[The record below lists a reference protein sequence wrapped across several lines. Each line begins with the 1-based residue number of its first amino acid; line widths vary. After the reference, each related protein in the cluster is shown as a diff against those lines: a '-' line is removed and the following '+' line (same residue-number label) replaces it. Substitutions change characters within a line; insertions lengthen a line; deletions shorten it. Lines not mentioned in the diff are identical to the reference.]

1 MRRRQKL
8 MRKLGKQL
16 LTGPYLVWI
25 IGFIIL
31 PVFMVLY
38 YALTDSAGNFTLANI
53 AAIAEPVHWKAL
65 LLALKLGIICT
76 LICLLLAYPL
86 AMILGSLNIQD
97 HSFVVFIFVLPM
109 WMNFMLRILAWQ
121 MLLSNNGIINAF
133 LQRLGFSGVS
143 LMNTPTAVVF
153 GLVYD
158 YLPFMILPIYNSIVR
173 IRKDVIEAA
182 KDLGADSLTVFFKII
197 FPLTISGVFSG
208 IIMVFVPA
216 LTSFVISDLLGGG
229 KVLLIGNVIEQ
240 SFMQGMDWHLGSG
253 LSIVLMVF
261 VIASMAFMNMQ
272 NKDGEGGTAIW

>member
-1 MRRRQKL
+1 

-16 LTGPYLVWI
+16 LAGPYIVWI

-31 PVFMVLY
+31 PVFAILY
-38 YALTDSAGNFTLANI
+38 YALTDTAGGFTLANI
-53 AAIAEPVHWKAL
+53 TAIAQPVHFKAL

-76 LICLLLAYPL
+76 VICLILSYPL
-86 AMILGSLNIQD
+86 AMILNSMQIKE

-121 MLLSNNGIINAF
+121 MLLSNNGIINTF
-133 LQRLGFSGVS
+133 LQHLGFSGIN
-143 LMNTPTAVVF
+143 LMNTQTAVVF
-153 GLVYD
+153 GMVYD
-158 YLPFMILPIYNSIVR
+158 YLPFMILPIYNSLVR

-182 KDLGADSLTVFFKII
+182 RDLGANNLTVFFKII
-197 FPLTISGVFSG
+197 FPLTMSGVFSG

-229 KVLLIGNVIEQ
+229 KVLLIGNAIEQ

-253 LSIVLMVF
+253 LSIVLMIF
-261 VIASMAFMNMQ
+261 VIASMAFMNTQ
-272 NKDGEGGTAIW
+272 NKDGEGGSAVW